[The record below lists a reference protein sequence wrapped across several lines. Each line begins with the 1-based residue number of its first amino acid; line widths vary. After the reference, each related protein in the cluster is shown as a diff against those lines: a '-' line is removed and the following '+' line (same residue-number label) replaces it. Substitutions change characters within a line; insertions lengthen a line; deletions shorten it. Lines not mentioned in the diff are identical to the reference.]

1 MDVWVSVGLG
11 HHGGGRVDG
20 GQGQTRLKTKPETKK
35 RKVLFDRETRRLL
48 TSTEKERKKERFYL
62 LASYLSLSVVA
73 LASALGQSQVSV
85 PQYQSAPSA
94 YIIVLLAAQ
103 SSLAQ
108 VKLAGPLGHC
118 LSCVVNHILFPRF
131 SLRWYGVRPPSIDMC
146 FLGVTPTREHRPR
159 LAAPRDSRREL
170 QTRANII

>member
-1 MDVWVSVGLG
+1 MGWTSRCLLVWVVTEVGEWME
-11 HHGGGRVDG
+11 GRGRPDWKLNPRPRNEKSSRPRN
-20 GQGQTRLKTKPETKK
+20 QETPNQY
-35 RKVLFDRETRRLL
+35 R
-48 TSTEKERKKERFYL
+48 ERKKERFYL

-131 SLRWYGVRPPSIDMC
+131 RSYFIYLSGRETDRYRAPALRP
-146 FLGVTPTREHRPR
+146 
-159 LAAPRDSRREL
+159 
-170 QTRANII
+170 